1 MRKVTKSAD
10 HLSEGVLVEG
20 QVRARLLGMPI
31 LRLDAEVVLAP
42 ARPEALPP
50 VLVEAA
56 APVRSAASTASA
68 RRGPSEQ
75 QAALPPAADDEPGPI
90 GSELARAVALVQ
102 QGDVIL
108 RLGGDGRH

>member
-1 MRKVTKSAD
+1 MRRVTTSAE

-42 ARPEALPP
+42 ARSDGSAP

-56 APVRSAASTASA
+56 APAAPERRSE
-68 RRGPSEQ
+68 PSGQ
-75 QAALPPAADDEPGPI
+75 PAALPPAGEEPAPI
-90 GSELARAVALVQ
+90 GSDLAEAVALVQ
-102 QGDVIL
+102 QGDVLL
-108 RLGGDGRH
+108 RLGRGRR